1 VLVLL
6 PNAPTYL
13 RNSAYGGSLLGHTGF
28 VNATTD
34 WGLGPFV
41 LNAVRNAAVHFATPV
56 DRVNRLLTAALV
68 HGLAF
73 VGLDANDPNVTYDL
87 GGAGQPFGLSTIRT
101 GDETAPNPIHVLL
114 CVTATIFFLLGRNS
128 SETAPRYYAM
138 CVTAAVG
145 VFLILLK
152 WNPWATRWHLP
163 LFALAIPL
171 VGTMP
176 NFRMGSK
183 TRTGLAAALILL
195 ALPVLFANRTR
206 PLFPVPRA
214 WTGFPVQFW
223 STAEEKVFASAP
235 GKLPQFQSV
244 IDYALRHHISQI
256 GLILNYD
263 DWEYPYW
270 RYFREAGVKSFRIE
284 HVGLSEHAFGVPYP
298 LGPFSPEAIISVGQ
312 SLPSEFALDHQSFRK
327 ELESSNT
334 MLYLEQH

>member
-1 VLVLL
+1 MARTFGASQEQAALTRLITGTLPIGLAESTVTQADLILAFFLLCTAEWLLAWRKSGRLHDSALMSIAAGLALATKNTGYLIELPFGLWFLAAVLQKERRRILSILICAVLVLL

-152 WNPWATRWHLP
+152 WNLACTR
-163 LFALAIPL
+163 
-171 VGTMP
+171 
-176 NFRMGSK
+176 
-183 TRTGLAAALILL
+183 
-195 ALPVLFANRTR
+195 
-206 PLFPVPRA
+206 
-214 WTGFPVQFW
+214 
-223 STAEEKVFASAP
+223 
-235 GKLPQFQSV
+235 
-244 IDYALRHHISQI
+244 
-256 GLILNYD
+256 
-263 DWEYPYW
+263 
-270 RYFREAGVKSFRIE
+270 
-284 HVGLSEHAFGVPYP
+284 FG
-298 LGPFSPEAIISVGQ
+298 
-312 SLPSEFALDHQSFRK
+312 
-327 ELESSNT
+327 
-334 MLYLEQH
+334 